1 MINAA
6 LVITYA
12 RKDNA
17 MLLVEQLINSG
28 IKTIYVSI
36 DGPKDTQIRELQTLF
51 KTMLQKKQ
59 EIFSGEILV
68 WQREL
73 NMGSGASVVASLDWV
88 FSSEESCH
96 VLEDDLVVTEDFFTF
111 MNYGLE
117 QMSKQSNLKI
127 VTGTNPFENMTDG
140 KMGKVN
146 YPVSWGWATNRAN
159 WKDLRDLI
167 FNGSPKK
174 VMQTKI
180 RKRQY
185 WEVGRKRALLGR
197 IEAWDV
203 PLASEMYKTTFY
215 TLIPPV
221 NLVRNKGFDQYA
233 AHTSESIWPLDMPV
247 NELPDVN
254 NYEII
259 ENQLVDLNENFE
271 NRIFKITGRHAV
283 SWLTNFILDK
293 FRFKRDSVPLSVRC
307 HLERFP
313 SK

>member
-17 MLLVEQLINSG
+17 MRLVEQLIDSG
-28 IKTIYVSI
+28 IKKIYVSI
-36 DGPKDTQIRELQTLF
+36 DGPKNTQIRKLQTLF
-51 KTMLQKKQ
+51 KSMLQERQ

-68 WQREL
+68 WQRES
-73 NMGSGASVVASLDWV
+73 NMGSGASVIASLDWV

-117 QMSKQSNLKI
+117 QMSKQINLKI
-127 VTGTNPFENMTDG
+127 VTGTNPFEEMTDG

-146 YPVSWGWATNRAN
+146 YPVSWGWATNREN

-167 FNGSPKK
+167 FNGCPEKDIE
-174 VMQTKI
+174 TKI
-180 RKRQY
+180 RKKKF
-185 WEVGRKRALLGR
+185 WEVGRKRALLGC

-203 PLASEMYKTTFY
+203 PLASEMYKTSFY

-221 NLVRNKGFDQYA
+221 NLVRNKGFDQFA

-247 NELPDVN
+247 NKLPDIN
-254 NYEII
+254 NEII
-259 ENQLVDLNENFE
+259 ESQLVDLSENFE
-271 NRIFKITGRHAV
+271 TRIFKITGRHAV
-283 SWLTNFILDK
+283 SWLVNIILDK
-293 FRFKRDSVPLSVRC
+293 FRFNRNPVPLSVRC
-307 HLERFP
+307 QLERFP
-313 SK
+313 FK

>member
-1 MINAA
+1 MIKAA

-17 MLLVEQLINSG
+17 MRLIEQLINSG

-36 DGPKDTQIRELQTLF
+36 DGPKDTQIRELQMIF
-51 KTMLQKKQ
+51 KSMLQKKQ
-59 EIFSGEILV
+59 AGFSGEILV

-73 NMGSGASVVASLDWV
+73 NMGSGASLVASLDWV
-88 FSSEESCH
+88 FSCEESCH
-96 VLEDDLVVTEDFFTF
+96 VLEDDLVVTEDFFAF

-117 QMSKQSNLKI
+117 QMSTQSNLKI
-127 VTGTNPFENMTDG
+127 VTGTNPFEDMTEG
-140 KMGKVN
+140 KLGKVN
-146 YPVSWGWATNRAN
+146 YPVSWGWATNREN
-159 WKDLRDLI
+159 WKILRDLI
-167 FNGSPKK
+167 FNESPKRL
-174 VMQTKI
+174 MQTKI
-180 RKRQY
+180 RKSQY
-185 WEVGRKRALLGR
+185 WKVGRKRALLGR

-221 NLVRNKGFDQYA
+221 NLVRNTGFDQFA

-247 NELPDVN
+247 KKLPNMN

-271 NRIFKITGRHAV
+271 TRIFKITGRHAV
-283 SWLTNFILDK
+283 SWMANIILDK
-293 FRFKRDSVPLSVRC
+293 FRFKHDSVPLSDRC
-307 HLERFP
+307 QLERFP